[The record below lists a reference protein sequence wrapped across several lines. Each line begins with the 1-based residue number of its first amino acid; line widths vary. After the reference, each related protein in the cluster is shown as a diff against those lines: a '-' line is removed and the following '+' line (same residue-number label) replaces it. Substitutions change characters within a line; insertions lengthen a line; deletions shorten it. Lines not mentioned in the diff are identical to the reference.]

1 MVILSYSPGDM
12 GEVGS
17 GGSGA
22 PSESLDGFL
31 DISESVVPVHGKRPK
46 FIPWRWPA

>member
-1 MVILSYSPGDM
+1 M

-31 DISESVVPVHGKRPK
+31 DISESAVPVHDLISPSK
-46 FIPWRWPA
+46 FLEQEYFDYFCLL